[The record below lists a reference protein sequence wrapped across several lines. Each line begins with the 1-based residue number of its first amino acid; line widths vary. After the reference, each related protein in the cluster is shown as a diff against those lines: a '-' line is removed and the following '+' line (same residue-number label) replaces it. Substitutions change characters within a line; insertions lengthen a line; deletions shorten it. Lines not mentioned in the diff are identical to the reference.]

1 MKIYFKNL
9 RTTEDFEQIL
19 PFFSMNDL
27 FYFEKEIENYE
38 NSTESLS
45 ERDYSTI
52 IKWWEGL
59 IDTMSLIHD
68 YEDYFDEFVIYP
80 SFNENLSGD
89 NMYELRICYPRRF
102 NKTDDFPD
110 KLYYGKDGFCKE
122 FKTIDEAFQW
132 IEKNIK

>member
-52 IKWWEGL
+52 IKWWKGL
-59 IDTMSLIHD
+59 IDTMSLIHN

-80 SFNENLSGD
+80 SFNENLSED
-89 NMYELRICYPRRF
+89 NMYELRISYPNRYG
-102 NKTDDFPD
+102 KSDEFPD
-110 KLYYGKDGFCKE
+110 KLYYFKDEFCKE
-122 FKTIDEAFQW
+122 FETIDEAFEW
-132 IEKNIK
+132 IENNIK